1 MLGQALA
8 LFPLATQ
15 SLNST
20 PHSNPQTWVT
30 QCPEIDAYIL
40 VLVNPS
46 EWTPQTEETTS
57 YTPELIITPIW
68 TNTAPSVT
76 AWTPQTEETSAT
88 LTC

>member
-30 QCPEIDAYIL
+30 QCPDTEIY
-40 VLVNPS
+40 
-46 EWTPQTEETTS
+46 TT
-57 YTPELIITPIW
+57 ELIITPIW
-68 TNTAPSVT
+68 TTTAPSVT